1 MIPCINRVLPTAQVI
16 IPKVIK
22 TSNVLMSNSKRLYSQ
37 KNNTNKK
44 SYQQKPNFKQESQSK
59 DNNNNNNNNNI
70 EFARNLG
77 FIVGVVGTSLLGHLA
92 HKGIDYGLEKLENKD
107 KTQNSKEET

>member
-1 MIPCINRVLPTAQVI
+1 MVPFINRSLPAVQVI

-22 TSNVLMSNSKRLYSQ
+22 TSTILISNSKRFYSQ
-37 KNNTNKK
+37 KNNTSEK

-59 DNNNNNNNNNI
+59 DNNNNNNI

-92 HKGIDYGLEKLENKD
+92 HKCIDYGLEQLENKN
-107 KTQNSKEET
+107 KIQNSKEET

>member
-59 DNNNNNNNNNI
+59 DNNNNNI

-107 KTQNSKEET
+107 KTQNSKKES

>member
-59 DNNNNNNNNNI
+59 DNNNNNNI

-92 HKGIDYGLEKLENKD
+92 HKGIDYGLEKLENID
-107 KTQNSKEET
+107 KTQNSKKES

>member
-59 DNNNNNNNNNI
+59 DNNNNI

-92 HKGIDYGLEKLENKD
+92 HKGIDYGLEKLENID
-107 KTQNSKEET
+107 KTQNSKKES

>member
-59 DNNNNNNNNNI
+59 DNNNNNI

-92 HKGIDYGLEKLENKD
+92 HKGIDYGLEKLENID
-107 KTQNSKEET
+107 KTQNSKKES

>member
-1 MIPCINRVLPTAQVI
+1 MIPCINRALPAAQVI
-16 IPKVIK
+16 IPKVIR
-22 TSNVLMSNSKRLYSQ
+22 TSNVLISTSKRLYSQ
-37 KNNTNKK
+37 KINTNEK

-59 DNNNNNNNNNI
+59 RNNNT

-107 KTQNSKEET
+107 KTQNSKKES

>member
-1 MIPCINRVLPTAQVI
+1 MVPFINRSLPAVQVI

-22 TSNVLMSNSKRLYSQ
+22 TSTILISNSKRFYSQ
-37 KNNTNKK
+37 KNNTSGKN
-44 SYQQKPNFKQESQSK
+44 YQQKPNFNQEAQSK
-59 DNNNNNNNNNI
+59 KNNNT

-92 HKGIDYGLEKLENKD
+92 HKCIDYGLEQLENKN
-107 KTQNSKEET
+107 KIQNSKEET